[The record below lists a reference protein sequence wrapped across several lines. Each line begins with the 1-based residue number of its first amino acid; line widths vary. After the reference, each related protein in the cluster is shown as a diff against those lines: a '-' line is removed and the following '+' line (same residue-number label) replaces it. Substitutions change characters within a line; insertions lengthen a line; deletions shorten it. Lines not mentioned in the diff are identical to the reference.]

1 MKIEKVNDTQ
11 IRCTLTKED
20 LAERQIKLS
29 ELAYGSEKAKT
40 LFRDMI
46 QQAAFEF
53 GFEAENIPLTIEAI
67 PLSTDAIILII
78 TKVEYPEELDT
89 RFSQF
94 SAAPDEDDFEK
105 DTSVSETP
113 LLEGAEEVMKLFD
126 KLKERANNQKTRE
139 QEGTTSDTAECESAP
154 IEEDPIKPITK
165 LFCMNSL
172 SEVEQA
178 AFVLS
183 EIYTG
188 SNDLYHNL
196 KDEKYYLFLHRGEH
210 SLEEFNKVCNILS
223 EYSKQVRF
231 TSATEAFYKEHYKPV
246 LSGNALQVIHNL

>member
-1 MKIEKVNDTQ
+1 MRIEKVNDTQ

-53 GFEAENIPLTIEAI
+53 GFEAENIPLMIEAI

-94 SAAPDEDDFEK
+94 SPASEEDDY
-105 DTSVSETP
+105 DTETPFPEAP
-113 LLEGAEEVMKLFD
+113 LLEGAEDIMRLLN
-126 KLKERANNQKTRE
+126 KLKENAAVKNNKETE
-139 QEGTTSDTAECESAP
+139 PAAQEKQHTKEDSKKKDESGSMP
-154 IEEDPIKPITK
+154 K
-165 LFCMNSL
+165 LFVMNTIQ
-172 SEVEQA
+172 EVEQA
-178 AFVLS
+178 AHVLAG
-183 EIYTG
+183 IYTG
-188 SNDLYHNL
+188 ENILYHNT
-196 KDEKYYLFLHRGEH
+196 KDQKYYLFLYRCEQ
-210 SLEEFNKVCNILS
+210 STEDFNRVCNILS
-223 EYSKQVRF
+223 EYARQQRVS
-231 TSATEAFYKEHYKPV
+231 TATEAFFREHFTPMLEK
-246 LSGNALQVIHNL
+246 NALQQIDQL